1 MTVDG
6 LRTVRNT
13 IVPGRAPHPI
23 PGARPRP
30 RLRPVPG

>member
-13 IVPGRAPHPI
+13 IVPGRGPHPI